1 MISLLVAF
9 VVSALLTLLLANS
22 ARLHGHISGDWDTS
36 GPQKFH
42 VGSVPRIGGIGIVAG
57 VVAGALALA
66 FLRHDEGMTGFM
78 LLLCGAPA
86 FVAGIAEDFTK
97 NVSPRRRLLAT
108 AVAAGLG
115 FWLLDAAITYTAIPG
130 LDWLVSFGVGAC
142 LVTMFVV
149 AGVANAINIIDGFNG
164 LSSMCVS
171 LMLASVAYVAFRV
184 GDTFIFSYAI
194 AGLGAVLGFFVW
206 NFPGG
211 RIFLGDGGAYFI
223 GFYLAE
229 LAILLIHR
237 HPQVSPIFALVIC
250 FYPVFETVFSIYRR
264 RVLRAVSPGLPDGIH
279 LHSLVYR
286 RLVRRCEASAGGPR
300 QLARRNSLTAPY
312 LWALCLLSVVP
323 AVLFWDSTAA
333 LAVTIV
339 VFSVV
344 YVQLYW
350 RIVRFKAP
358 RWIVGRR

>member
-66 FLRHDEGMTGFM
+66 FLRHDQGMAGFV

-86 FVAGIAEDFTK
+86 FVAGIAEDLTK

-130 LDWLVSFGVGAC
+130 LDWVVSFGLGAC

-149 AGVANAINIIDGFNG
+149 AGVANAVNIIDGFNG
-164 LSSMCVS
+164 LSSMCVA

-184 GDTFIFSYAI
+184 DDTFIFSYAI

-206 NFPGG
+206 NYPGG

-323 AVLFWDSTAA
+323 AVLFWDSTPA
-333 LAVTIV
+333 LAVTLV
-339 VFSVV
+339 VFGVV